1 MHIVFHLTRKS
12 ASEIFRAF
20 VALEFL
26 LVGLYVFTT
35 SFQAHI
41 RLRHIFD
48 LDREGNISSWF
59 SSSQLLLAGIVF
71 LIVSRAP
78 AARAIYSPAFFLLF
92 GLSFVFLSMDEAAGI
107 HEMLSAVLQRVE
119 FLPRFADGHGIWIAL
134 YAVAGVAVALITFR
148 SMKTF
153 LQNCR
158 SEFLLLVGGLALF
171 IAGGVGLEIL
181 SYSIARD
188 GTNFQLH
195 RAQVAFE
202 ELLEMFGVSLVL
214 YSALLTANRFMQ
226 DSLPQDVPVTSLPI
240 RGTNDDQMESRI
252 TN

>member
-78 AARAIYSPAFFLLF
+78 AARAIYSPAFFL
-92 GLSFVFLSMDEAAGI
+92 DEAAGI

-158 SEFLLLVGGLALF
+158 SEFLLLVGGLGLF